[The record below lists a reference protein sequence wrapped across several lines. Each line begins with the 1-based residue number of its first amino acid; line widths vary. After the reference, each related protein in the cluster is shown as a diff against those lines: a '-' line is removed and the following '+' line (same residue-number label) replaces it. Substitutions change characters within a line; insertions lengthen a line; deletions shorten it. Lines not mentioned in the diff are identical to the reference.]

1 MKQLN
6 INEIQKILPQR
17 YPFLLI
23 DKIVEIEPGQRVV
36 AIKNVS
42 NTEGFFPG
50 HFPGKPVMPGA
61 LIIEA
66 MAQTAIFIY
75 HSAYKSE
82 LERTPTYYLGSI
94 KAGFKKSVVPGD
106 QLKIEARKTKL
117 LTTGGFVNAKAFV
130 GDVEVAEA
138 ELVFAVKR

>member
-1 MKQLN
+1 MKELN

-66 MAQTAIFIY
+66 MAQASIVVY
-75 HSAYKSE
+75 WSKYKDE
-82 LERTPTYYLGSI
+82 LAKIPDYYLVSVKVDFQKPVYPGDSLLI
-94 KAGFKKSVVPGD
+94 ESKALKIIPKAGF
-106 QLKIEARKTKL
+106 
-117 LTTGGFVNAKAFV
+117 
-130 GDVEVAEA
+130 VEVSARVDGA
-138 ELVFAVKR
+138 IVSKGQATFAIQR